1 MPEQLLIETCS
12 PTLAGMKPSNLISL
26 PYESL
31 EEAHEDIREMNH
43 IFARK
48 GLRAVLMNYRKGR
61 VLLYL
66 YRAEQLR
73 QLLERSEIRAFLEG
87 YGYDCSD
94 IAHCVAELSK
104 RIRARKSSEEFPHE
118 IGILLGYP
126 LEDVEGFICHKKEG
140 CKCVGTWK
148 VYGDVQQAKASFHR
162 FERCTTIYQRAWEKG
177 RTLEE
182 LTVAS

>member
-1 MPEQLLIETCS
+1 QL
-12 PTLAGMKPSNLISL
+12 G
-26 PYESL
+26 
-31 EEAHEDIREMNH
+31 
-43 IFARK
+43 
-48 GLRAVLMNYRKGR
+48 
-61 VLLYL
+61 
-66 YRAEQLR
+66 
-73 QLLERSEIRAFLEG
+73 
-87 YGYDCSD
+87 
-94 IAHCVAELSK
+94 K